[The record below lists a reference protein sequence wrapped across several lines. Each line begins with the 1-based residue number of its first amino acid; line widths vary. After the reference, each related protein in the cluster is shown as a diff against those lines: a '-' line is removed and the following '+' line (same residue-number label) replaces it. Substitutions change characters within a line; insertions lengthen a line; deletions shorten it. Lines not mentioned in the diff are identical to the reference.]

1 MGLQVCD
8 GAGEV
13 QERQIRQEIVEQTR
27 RQAGSEGRGTRDNV
41 SDRVASTC
49 AGRCLTS
56 AAQWLDP
63 SSLEQSRGQREVWS
77 SSESR
82 CHRVEVTGQP
92 RAGVGGHARG
102 RRRGQRGQRG
112 CRGTHVVVWRRKRLE
127 VGGRRRRD
135 GEPAEPLGGLGPPST
150 SRPTSRWP
158 TLEPGGAS
166 GSYTTR
172 VQPSLTHLRLTLL
185 LNASLPQPGP
195 PTVVTHSAQRSCSWP
210 GPACSAVLASH
221 AQMGCKSRLA
231 RPLACLR
238 SERSRDPLRPRSAPW
253 ASLGSMGP
261 HDGTPSDRCELHAP
275 ALQQRLA
282 RFRRSSVSS
291 PSPAGARLGG

>member
-1 MGLQVCD
+1 M
-8 GAGEV
+8 
-13 QERQIRQEIVEQTR
+13 EQARCR
-27 RQAGSEGRGTRDNV
+27 RGRSGKGSWSKGDDKPGSDRRGTRDNV
-41 SDRVASTC
+41 SDRVASTG
-49 AGRCLTS
+49 ASRCLTS
-56 AAQWLDP
+56 AAQWLGP
-63 SSLEQSRGQREVWS
+63 SSLEQSHGQREVWC

-82 CHRVEVTGQP
+82 CHRVEVTGRP

-135 GEPAEPLGGLGPPST
+135 GEPAEPLSRRTWPPST

-158 TLEPGGAS
+158 TLEPGGVCC
-166 GSYTTR
+166 SYCTGTR

-231 RPLACLR
+231 RPLACAR
-238 SERSRDPLRPRSAPW
+238 SVLEIRSVLAPLPGPRSDRW
-253 ASLGSMGP
+253 GP

-275 ALQQRLA
+275 ALQQSLA